1 MGADAIHL
9 VKHAFG
15 LLIQIALDAEGREL
29 VRNDANRPTRSVFL
43 RSTAVGAWAIGH
55 DLWRGLALVAII
67 ERTESA
73 FDAHS
78 FAHKVGW
85 SLGAIRRNNH
95 PPAHDGVFS

>member
-29 VRNDANRPTRSVFL
+29 VRNDADRPTRSVFL

-55 DLWRGLALVAII
+55 DLRWGLAFIAII

-73 FDAHS
+73 LDLYS
-78 FAHKVGW
+78 FANKVGRP
-85 SLGAIRRNNH
+85 LGAIRGNNH